1 MMPRFKAGWFSSNC
15 NLLMFFQLNSRDKSQ
30 LSAFNSWHYKSTMT
44 FFLLRTNAR
53 ELPRGLCREAVRWF
67 SFTPCLALWR
77 SRTWEAAFIARSM
90 TKPHRAPGGAL
101 PRLCRQSRAK
111 LQALHFTRCH
121 RTAQCFSRQQH
132 LSYFLPGQ
140 QRKAPTRGYCASTP
154 LGLCLA
160 VEHLRASVHRPPLDI
175 SRYKSPDFLI
185 YRG

>member
-1 MMPRFKAGWFSSNC
+1 MPLKRQKFSENKILFLSSLRRGNMMPRLKAGWFSNNC

-30 LSAFNSWHYKSTMT
+30 LLAFNSWHYKSTMT
-44 FFLLRTNAR
+44 FFLLRTNTR

-111 LQALHFTRCH
+111 LRALHLTHCH
-121 RTAQCFSRQQH
+121 PNSSVFLLLAAFELFSPWTAAEGSH
-132 LSYFLPGQ
+132 TWVL
-140 QRKAPTRGYCASTP
+140 
-154 LGLCLA
+154 
-160 VEHLRASVHRPPLDI
+160 H
-175 SRYKSPDFLI
+175 
-185 YRG
+185 